1 MPLCPARTRKGAR
14 QPVSMLTAAYA
25 PKKHATACQKP
36 TKPIWRH
43 NRLSTRRVPPAP
55 STRPRLPP
63 YATSAKAAAQQRS
76 KLRLSAMR
84 CADKRGR
91 HSRHENKKR
100 AENRDTYAV
109 FAHKKTDRPKQSVFF
124 ALVTCSAPDGR
135 LLPSLPQAACGVL
148 PTFWV

>member
-1 MPLCPARTRKGAR
+1 MSCPYAKGR
-14 QPVSMLTAAYA
+14 
-25 PKKHATACQKP
+25 ATACIQAYCCVR
-36 TKPIWRH
+36 TKK
-43 NRLSTRRVPPAP
+43 TRD
-55 STRPRLPP
+55 SLPKTDEAHLAAQSSFD
-63 YATSAKAAAQQRS
+63 ATSPARALDENAFAALCNERKAAARQRS

-100 AENRDTYAV
+100 AKNCDTYSV
-109 FAHKKTDRPKQSVFF
+109 FAHKKNRPPKAVCFF

>member
-1 MPLCPARTRKGAR
+1 MSCPYAKGRATACIHAYCCVRT
-14 QPVSMLTAAYA
+14 
-25 PKKHATACQKP
+25 KKHTTACQKP

-55 STRPRLPP
+55 LTKTRLPP
-63 YATSAKAAAQQRS
+63 SATSAKAAAG
-76 KLRLSAMR
+76 KGAN
-84 CADKRGR
+84 CAYPPCAAQTKGER

-100 AENRDTYAV
+100 AKNRDTYAV

-124 ALVTCSAPDGR
+124 ALVTCNAPDGR
-135 LLPSLPQAACGVL
+135 LSPSLPQAACGVL